1 MLFQLFILFGT
12 ALLGQVISGLLPFP
26 FPGTTIAALILFLL
40 LEFNIV
46 KLDQLKDVIHLS
58 NKYLAFVF
66 IPAGV
71 AIMEYFLEFSP
82 VVWLKIFFVVILSTG
97 ATMIVTGKVSDGMI
111 ALKKKRDGGEKDA

>member
-1 MLFQLFILFGT
+1 MLFQLFVLFGA
-12 ALLGQVISGLLPFP
+12 ALLGQVISGLLPFA
-26 FPGTTIAALILFLL
+26 FPGTLIAALILFFL
-40 LEFNIV
+40 LEWKVIQ
-46 KLDQLKDVIHLS
+46 LDDIEEITHLS

-111 ALKKKRDGGEKDA
+111 ALKKKRDGGEKNA

>member
-26 FPGTTIAALILFLL
+26 FPGTMIAALILFLL

-46 KLDQLKDVIHLS
+46 KLDQLKEVIHLS
-58 NKYLAFVF
+58 NKSLAFVF

-111 ALKKKRDGGEKDA
+111 ALKKKGDGGEKNA

>member
-1 MLFQLFILFGT
+1 MLFQLFVMFGT

-26 FPGTTIAALILFLL
+26 FPSTIIAALILFLL

>member
-26 FPGTTIAALILFLL
+26 FPGTMIAALILFLL

-71 AIMEYFLEFSP
+71 AIMEYFLELSH

>member
-26 FPGTTIAALILFLL
+26 FPGTMIAALILFLL

>member
-26 FPGTTIAALILFLL
+26 FPGTMIAALILFLL

-46 KLDQLKDVIHLS
+46 KLDQLKEVIHLS

-111 ALKKKRDGGEKDA
+111 ALKEKRTGGKKDA

>member
-1 MLFQLFILFGT
+1 MLFQLFVLFGT
-12 ALLGQVISGLLPFP
+12 ALLGQMISGLLPFP
-26 FPGTTIAALILFLL
+26 FPGTIIAALILFLL
-40 LEFNIV
+40 LEFKIV

-71 AIMEYFLEFSP
+71 AIMEYFLEFSL
-82 VVWLKIFFVVILSTG
+82 VVWVKIFFVVIISTG

-111 ALKKKRDGGEKDA
+111 ALKERRTGGKKDA

>member
-1 MLFQLFILFGT
+1 MLFQLFVMFGT

-26 FPGTTIAALILFLL
+26 FPGTMIAALILFLL

>member
-26 FPGTTIAALILFLL
+26 FPGTMIAALILFLL

-46 KLDQLKDVIHLS
+46 KLDQLKEVIHLS

-111 ALKKKRDGGEKDA
+111 ALKKKRDGGEKNA

>member
-26 FPGTTIAALILFLL
+26 FPGTMIAALILFLL

-46 KLDQLKDVIHLS
+46 KLDQLKEVIHLS

-111 ALKKKRDGGEKDA
+111 ALKKKRDGGEKGA

>member
-26 FPGTTIAALILFLL
+26 FPGTMIAALILFLL

-46 KLDQLKDVIHLS
+46 KLDQLKEVIHLS

-97 ATMIVTGKVSDGMI
+97 ATMMVTGKVSDVII
-111 ALKKKRDGGEKDA
+111 ALQEKVTGGKKDA

>member
-26 FPGTTIAALILFLL
+26 FPGTMIAALILFLL

-46 KLDQLKDVIHLS
+46 KLDQLKDVIYLS

-111 ALKKKRDGGEKDA
+111 ALKKKRDGGEKNA

>member
-26 FPGTTIAALILFLL
+26 FPGTMIAALILFLL

-111 ALKKKRDGGEKDA
+111 ALKKKRDGGEKNA

>member
-1 MLFQLFILFGT
+1 MLFQLFVMFGT
-12 ALLGQVISGLLPFP
+12 ALLGQIISGLLPFP
-26 FPGTTIAALILFLL
+26 FPGTMIAALILFLL

>member
-26 FPGTTIAALILFLL
+26 FPGTMIAALILFLL

-71 AIMEYFLEFSP
+71 AIMEYFLGFSP

>member
-12 ALLGQVISGLLPFP
+12 ALLGQIISGLLPFP
-26 FPGTTIAALILFLL
+26 FPGTMIAALILFFL
-40 LEFNIV
+40 LEWKVI
-46 KLDQLKDVIHLS
+46 KLDDIEEIIHLS

-82 VVWLKIFFVVILSTG
+82 VVWLKIFLVVIVSTG
-97 ATMIVTGKVSDGMI
+97 ATMIVTCKASDGMI
-111 ALKKKRDGGEKDA
+111 ALKEKRAGGKKDA